1 MTFWAHSTQSRPW
14 PFFAGQNNAFKTSGD
29 NEWVL
34 LNLGVTGYYQ
44 VNYDEGNWRKIQNQ
58 LQSDLTVGIPPA
70 LPPWDDGSSDR
81 RDCPFLEAQGHTV
94 SLSRLSLP
102 SIVHRLST
110 TPSTWPGE
118 CPPG

>member
-14 PFFAGQNNAFKTSGD
+14 PCSTGQNDTFKTSGA

-81 RDCPFLEAQGHTV
+81 RAAPSWKPRVTRFLF
-94 SLSRLSLP
+94 
-102 SIVHRLST
+102 
-110 TPSTWPGE
+110 
-118 CPPG
+118 